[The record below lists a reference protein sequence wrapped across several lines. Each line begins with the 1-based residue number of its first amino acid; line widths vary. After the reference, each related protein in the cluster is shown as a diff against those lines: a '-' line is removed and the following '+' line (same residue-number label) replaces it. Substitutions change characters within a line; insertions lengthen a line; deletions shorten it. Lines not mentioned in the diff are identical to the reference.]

1 MELPEPQEQTDRME
15 MPIPLVAPRA
25 SLAYYD
31 AQSQPLSQDMTAL
44 AAWNATMETPI
55 PGMAA
60 AMWLR
65 DRISGLFGVA
75 PIHGFSG
82 KRREGLAIGDR
93 LDFFL
98 VEDIRDQ
105 LLVLTARDTHLDVM
119 TTVTTYDRVL
129 TITSSVVTHNWFGR
143 AYMLPV
149 GIAHKIIV
157 WYILRRF
164 RAASATE

>member
-1 MELPEPQEQTDRME
+1 MYV
-15 MPIPLVAPRA
+15 PLVAPR
-25 SLAYYD
+25 SELAYFD
-31 AQSQPLSQDMTAL
+31 AQSLAVPREISAL
-44 AAWNATMETPI
+44 DAWNLAMRKPI

-75 PIHGFSG
+75 PIKGFSG
-82 KRREGLAIGDR
+82 TRRDTAKIGDK

-98 VEDIRDQ
+98 VEDIATQ
-105 LLVLTARDTHLDVM
+105 LLVLTARDRHLDVM

-129 TITSSVVTHNWFGR
+129 TITSSVITHNWFGR

-149 GIAHKIIV
+149 GIAHKGIV
-157 WYILRRF
+157 WWTLRKIKAQM
-164 RAASATE
+164 AAA

>member
-1 MELPEPQEQTDRME
+1 MQ
-15 MPIPLVAPRA
+15 IPLVANRQD
-25 SLAYYD
+25 LDYYD
-31 AQSQPLSQDMTAL
+31 AQTLTLPRDMTAL
-44 AAWNATMETPI
+44 EAWNIAMLRPI

-75 PIHGFSG
+75 AIDGFSG
-82 KRREGLAIGDR
+82 LPRSAVQVGDK

-98 VEDIRDQ
+98 IEAMAEQ

-119 TTVTTYDRVL
+119 TTVTTYNRVL
-129 TITSSVVTHNWFGR
+129 TITSSVITHNRFGR

-149 GIAHKIIV
+149 GLAHKVIV
-157 WYILRRF
+157 WWTLRKV
-164 RAASATE
+164 AAHLA